1 MAVTRIR
8 NGKQLQTSVAPGALM
23 VTDSSTEV
31 AFLEAST
38 GADRIAFYDDSAS
51 AIAWLTIGTNLS
63 ISGTTLNASAGAGGY
78 AEIQEEGTPLT
89 ARTKLN
95 FVGAGFTASDDAG
108 NTRTNVTLDATLNSL
123 AAYNTNGFL
132 VQTAADTFTGRSLTA
147 PAAGITISNNDGV
160 SGNPT
165 FTLANDLAA
174 VEGLATN
181 GIAVRTATD
190 TWNTRTITGTTNRI
204 VVTNGDGI
212 SGNPT
217 LDVGTLVAILSDN
230 ETVSGTWTFSNNI
243 TLNGTPSAGTDV
255 TNVTFVNTAIANAV
269 AGLRRGSVRG
279 ATTAILTATAQT
291 ATTITLGG
299 TTFTHDGITYAN
311 GDTILV
317 KDSVTG
323 GSGGAFNNGV
333 YTVGGIGSSVVLTRV
348 SWMDAASEIDGVYVA
363 VEDGTAN
370 VGTLWITV
378 SEVTTLGTDT
388 ITFTRIQT
396 TGTIDGTGSANKV
409 AYWSDAD
416 TLTFNTN
423 FTYDGNNLIVGTT
436 TAAGSTR
443 LTSRGSGTGSGTYNY
458 TGQNSSGTSVFRVAD
473 DGTLTIGATNQL
485 SITKDGFSATTNGIY
500 SFDYAGASTGFMF
513 TGSGNTGVDVA
524 MGANTSNVPNLSASG
539 NRTSTS
545 ANQIQF
551 RSGGSFTPSAAGTN
565 TFAGVDVNH
574 TINQTGGHTG
584 ITYGVNVSPTL
595 TAASDYRGFY
605 ANVSASHYAIYS
617 DSGKVRLDVGSDANW
632 DILTRSTTG
641 ELTRIANGTTGQVL
655 TATTGSAPT
664 WQAAAGGTITRAY
677 LTGST
682 SSVIDLDSGTA
693 VTDVDG
699 TNIAFTVPAD
709 LDKTFVV
716 RNGVVLSRSGTVSR
730 DYTLVSA
737 TGVLT
742 LATALTSDE
751 SLMVYKIV

>member
-1 MAVTRIR
+1 MAQTKVKL
-8 NGKQLQTSVAPGALM
+8 KQLEPTTVPGSIIASNTSNDFAIIAPTPGAD
-23 VTDSSTEV
+23 V
-31 AFLEAST
+31 
-38 GADRIAFYDDSAS
+38 IPFYDDSAT
-51 AIAWLTIGTNLS
+51 AVAWLTIGTNLS

-78 AEIQEEGTPLT
+78 AEIQEEGSPLT
-89 ARTKLN
+89 ARTKFN
-95 FVGAGFTASDDAG
+95 FVGAGITASDDAG
-108 NTRTNVTLDATLNSL
+108 NTRTNITLDTTLNSL

-160 SGNPT
+160 AGNPT
-165 FTLANDLAA
+165 FALANDLAA
-174 VEGLATN
+174 VEGLASN

-190 TWNTRTITGTTNRI
+190 TWATRTITGTTNKI

-217 LDVGTLVAILSDN
+217 LDVGSLVAVLSDN

-269 AGLRRGSVRG
+269 AGLRKGSVRG

-299 TTFTHDGITYAN
+299 TTFTHDGITYVN

-363 VEDGTAN
+363 VEDGTTN

-443 LTSRGSGTGSGTYNY
+443 LTSRGSGTGSSTYNY

-485 SITKDGFSATTNGIY
+485 SVTKDGFSATTNSTY
-500 SFDYAGASTGFMF
+500 AFDYAGASTGFTF

-524 MGANTSNVPNLSASG
+524 MGANTSNVPNLSVSG
-539 NRTSTS
+539 SRNSTS

-584 ITYGVNVSPTL
+584 ITYGINVSPTL

-632 DILTRSTTG
+632 DLLTRSATG
-641 ELTRIANGTTGQVL
+641 ELIRIANGTTGQVL

-751 SLMVYKIV
+751 SLMVYKIA